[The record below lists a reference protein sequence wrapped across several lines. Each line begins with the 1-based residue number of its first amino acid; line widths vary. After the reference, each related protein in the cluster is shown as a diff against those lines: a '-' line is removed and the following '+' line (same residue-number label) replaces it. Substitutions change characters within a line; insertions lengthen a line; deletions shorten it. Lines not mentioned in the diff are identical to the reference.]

1 MPPSSTSSAVRA
13 AAGPAKTALPD
24 NRFFIGDCLPVL
36 AELTARHGAFADLVY
51 LDPPFN
57 SARLY
62 NHAFKGAK
70 RALPEKITFAD
81 TWQWTPATKKDFRE
95 FTEKE
100 ASPDTGAANF
110 LRTMRA
116 LLEKSDPSTLAYLT
130 YMTRR
135 LARIRAA
142 MKPTA
147 SIYLHCDP
155 TASHYLKLA
164 MDALFGRDN
173 FVNEI
178 IWHHPKIGVATN
190 KFTSNTDTIFLYAG
204 EGRGVFHP
212 RVADEP
218 NEIHARFARL
228 VRDGKLYY
236 REMKNV
242 NDGVSRSKCR
252 QAEKRL
258 GRKLRDDDVVIDF
271 SLPENKKRVDNV
283 WKISFLKGNSK
294 EHLGYQTQKPLA
306 LLRRIITASS
316 NPGDVVLDPFC
327 GCGTTIE
334 AAHELGRRFIGI
346 DVARSAAQVIARRMT
361 EKAGFGKLVVG
372 DKTPSTL
379 RGWGRILPDDD
390 ERIDAPAWAR
400 FQYDAIAAIPKA
412 EQIEGAIQ
420 RTARLG
426 GDGGIDGLI
435 HLERPSGA
443 RESVV
448 IQVKRKKHPTPAD
461 VADTLLAVENNGA
474 FMGLL
479 ITLNPPTAGMRK
491 RAETDRMRF
500 NGKFYPKVAI
510 LTYEE
515 VKAGKFAEAIP
526 YEYAVDPRGGKQTAL
541 HLA

>member
-13 AAGPAKTALPD
+13 AAGPAKIALPD

-100 ASPDTGAANF
+100 AASDTGAANF

-164 MDALFGRDN
+164 MDAVFGRGN
-173 FVNEI
+173 FRNEVV
-178 IWHHPKIGVATN
+178 WWYKGNAEPKNFFPRKHDV
-190 KFTSNTDTIFLYAG
+190 LLYYAG
-204 EGRGVFHP
+204 PGATFNRVSIPYAAGTLRRYNHTDEQGRRYKVSALRRGKREIVYMKEGK
-212 RVADEP
+212 A
-218 NEIHARFARL
+218 A
-228 VRDGKLYY
+228 
-236 REMKNV
+236 
-242 NDGVSRSKCR
+242 
-252 QAEKRL
+252 
-258 GRKLRDDDVVIDF
+258 DDVWEMPVVR
-271 SLPENKKRVDNV
+271 SAER
-283 WKISFLKGNSK
+283 
-294 EHLGYQTQKPLA
+294 LGYQTQKPLA
-306 LLRRIITASS
+306 LLRRIIAASS

-334 AAHELGRRFIGI
+334 AAYDSERRFIGV
-346 DVARSAAQVIARRMT
+346 DVARSAAQIIALRMA

-479 ITLNPPTAGMRK
+479 ITLNPPTAGMRERGGTEWK
-491 RAETDRMRF
+491 RF
-500 NGKFYPKVAI
+500 NGKLYPRVAI

-541 HLA
+541 NLA